1 MLDTNI
7 INKLVNLFDNDSNI
21 SHEKIY
27 KYIEDERKRRSL
39 DSSGVRIESYVYGN
53 NNISS
58 NLLLL
63 VKKRN
68 ADFLHL
74 TLHLSPKSF
83 HPKDSGLIHIFKD
96 IYKINKKNI
105 AKKNLYAII
114 FVQQN
119 ILKPNSLY
127 FSISDINTIPEEYRS
142 QAYDL
147 EIKQEMDVIIT
158 VLNNLFD
165 EDNSE
170 YYIGDEDTLFPI
182 HNNTNVIL
190 GNINT
195 YTQHVTRKN
204 KGVKMYPSF
213 SNNKAYVITYNR
225 NYRKTHKR
233 KQKSKNI

>member
-1 MLDTNI
+1 
-7 INKLVNLFDNDSNI
+7 
-21 SHEKIY
+21 
-27 KYIEDERKRRSL
+27 
-39 DSSGVRIESYVYGN
+39 
-53 NNISS
+53 
-58 NLLLL
+58 
-63 VKKRN
+63 
-68 ADFLHL
+68 
-74 TLHLSPKSF
+74 
-83 HPKDSGLIHIFKD
+83 
-96 IYKINKKNI
+96 
-105 AKKNLYAII
+105 
-114 FVQQN
+114 
-119 ILKPNSLY
+119 
-127 FSISDINTIPEEYRS
+127 
-142 QAYDL
+142 
-147 EIKQEMDVIIT
+147 MDVIIT